1 MKKSKIR
8 VNFNNMM
15 KHRLGSYGISEMDI
29 KNLSSKINLAIKNL
43 KQKRED
49 GKLGFMYLP
58 YDTKTNEDI
67 KKVSSIVK
75 DRFENL
81 LVLGIGG
88 SALGTIALHKALKH
102 PFYNLLP
109 KEKRKTPKLF
119 VIDNVDPEVANGI
132 FDVIDIKKT
141 LVNVITKS
149 GETAETVAF
158 MKIIWDKL
166 IKQVGKNK
174 LRDHIVI
181 TTDKTKG
188 ALRKIVNENGFI
200 SFTVPEN
207 VGGRFSVLSPVGL
220 FPLACV
226 DVDIDELLKG
236 AEYMDS
242 FVTINNVWKNP
253 AFMSAL
259 LHYIADKKFGAKI
272 TVMMPYSN
280 ALKDISDWF
289 AQLWAESLGKKY
301 SNDGKI
307 VNEGLTP
314 VKALGATDQHSQVQ
328 LYNEGP
334 YDKVI
339 TFIRVENFK
348 KDEVMPHNFKEEE
361 TFSYLSGYSM
371 ADLLN
376 IEQRATEVALTKN
389 KRMNMTITL
398 PEISEFTL
406 GQLIYMLEVETAFMG
421 ELYNINAFDQPGVE
435 AGKIATYALMGR
447 KGYKEKL
454 KDFNLGKEIKRYII

>member
-1 MKKSKIR
+1 MKKNKIK

-15 KHRLGSYGISEMDI
+15 MSGLGSYGISEKDI
-29 KNLSSKINLAIKNL
+29 KKLSTKIKIAINNLN
-43 KQKRED
+43 QKRED

-58 YDTKTNEDI
+58 YDTKIKEDI
-67 KKVSSIVK
+67 KKVANMAK
-75 DRFENL
+75 ERFENI

-88 SALGTIALHKALKH
+88 SALGTIALQRALKH
-102 PFYNLLP
+102 QFYNLLP

-119 VIDNVDPEVANGI
+119 VIDNVDPEVASGI
-132 FDVIDIKKT
+132 FDVIDLKKT
-141 LVNVITKS
+141 MVNIITKS

-158 MKIIWDKL
+158 MKIVWDKL

-174 LRDHIVI
+174 LKDHIVV
-181 TTDKTKG
+181 TTDKNKG
-188 ALRKIVNENGFI
+188 TLRKIANEDGFV
-200 SFTVPEN
+200 SFSVPEN

-220 FPLACV
+220 FPLACI
-226 DVDIDELLKG
+226 DVNIDELLKG

-242 FVTINNVWKNP
+242 IVSNPDIWKNP
-253 AFMSAL
+253 AFMMAV

-280 ALKDISDWF
+280 ALKDAADWF
-289 AQLWAESLGKKY
+289 AQLWAESLGKKH

-307 VNEGLTP
+307 VNVGLTP

-339 TFIRVENFK
+339 NFIRVEKFR

-361 TFSYLSGYSM
+361 TFSYLSGYTIGE
-371 ADLLN
+371 LLN
-376 IEQRATEVALTKN
+376 IEQKATEIALTKN
-389 KRMNMTITL
+389 KRMNMTIVL
-398 PEISEFTL
+398 PEISEFTM
-406 GQLIYMLEVETAFMG
+406 GQLIYMLEVETAFIG

-447 KGYKEKL
+447 KKYKEKI
-454 KDFNLGKEIKRYII
+454 KDFKIGKESIRYII

>member
-1 MKKSKIR
+1 MKKNKIR
-8 VNFNNMM
+8 INFNNVMQN
-15 KHRLGSYGISEMDI
+15 RLGSYGISEKDI
-29 KNLSSKINLAIKNL
+29 SKLSDKIKLAVKNL

-58 YDTKTNEDI
+58 YDTKTKEDI
-67 KKVSSIVK
+67 KKVASVVREK
-75 DRFENL
+75 FENI

-88 SALGTIALHKALKH
+88 SALGTIALHRALKH
-102 PFYNLLP
+102 PFYSLLP

-132 FDVIDIKKT
+132 FDVIDLKKT

-158 MKIIWDKL
+158 MKIVWDRL
-166 IKQVGKNK
+166 IKTVGKNK
-174 LRDHIVI
+174 LKDHIII
-181 TTDKTKG
+181 TTDKNKG
-188 ALRKIVNENGFI
+188 ALRKIANENGFI
-200 SFTVPEN
+200 SFAVPEN

-226 DVDIDELLKG
+226 DIDIDELLKG

-242 FVTINNVWKNP
+242 FASNTNIWKNP
-253 AFMSAL
+253 AFLRAII
-259 LHYIADKKFGAKI
+259 HYIADKKFGAKI

-280 ALKDISDWF
+280 ALKDIADWF

-307 VNEGLTP
+307 VNIGLTP

-339 TFIRVENFK
+339 TFLRVEKFR
-348 KDEVMPHNFKEEE
+348 KDEVMPNNFKEEE

-376 IEQRATEVALTKN
+376 IEQKATEIALTKN
-389 KRMNMTITL
+389 KRMNITITL
-398 PEISEFTL
+398 PEISEFTI
-406 GQLIYMLEVETAFMG
+406 GQLIYMLEVETAFAG

-447 KGYKEKL
+447 KGYKEKMN
-454 KDFNLGKEIKRYII
+454 DFNLGKEIKRYII